1 MKQFMWIL
9 KNGNN
14 YRQENY
20 IMRSCVIFFCLLNIP
35 TYYITKGDKLC
46 RILGYMGEWVVGWVL
61 SWDDTTWE
69 TLAWLWG

>member
-14 YRQENY
+14 YRQEKY

-35 TYYITKGDKLC
+35 TYYITKGDELC
-46 RILGYMGEWVVGWVL
+46 RILGYMGE
-61 SWDDTTWE
+61 
-69 TLAWLWG
+69 